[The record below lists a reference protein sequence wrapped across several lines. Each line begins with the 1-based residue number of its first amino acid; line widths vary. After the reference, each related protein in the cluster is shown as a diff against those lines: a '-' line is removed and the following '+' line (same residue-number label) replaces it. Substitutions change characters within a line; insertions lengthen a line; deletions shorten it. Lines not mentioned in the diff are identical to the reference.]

1 MRTTTDKKTG
11 TIIGVQVRDLFR
23 MNYITNKHLQHKHMT
38 SNKVELF
45 GHYGSDFTH
54 AQSGWSSTIRDL
66 DDAKR
71 ERIPAFLKRLAE
83 NGHHTPFEKSSLH
96 FLVTCDQASHIHLLK
111 HRVGVS
117 INAES
122 ARYKELKEDKMYL
135 PEDWGQSITT
145 AKWLG
150 LLEAHAERGNA
161 FYHKCLQDLT
171 PLLGSKRAK
180 ESARFFKLMNS
191 QITMDVMFNFRS
203 FAHFCKLRNA
213 PDAQMEIRE
222 IAENMLN
229 EVLHIEGN
237 PFKHTI
243 NAFNLVNQ

>member
-1 MRTTTDKKTG
+1 
-11 TIIGVQVRDLFR
+11 
-23 MNYITNKHLQHKHMT
+23 MT
-38 SNKVELF
+38 SNKVELI

-54 AQSGWSSTIRDL
+54 AQSGWSSTIREI

-71 ERIPAFLKRLAE
+71 ERIPTFLKMLAD

-117 INAES
+117 INGES

-135 PEDWGQSITT
+135 PDDWGHHWQSVLNYFSIQSN
-145 AKWLG
+145 
-150 LLEAHAERGNA
+150 EY
-161 FYHKCLQDLT
+161 YHKCLADLT
-171 PLLGSKRAK
+171 PILGRKRAK

-191 QITMDVMFNFRS
+191 QITLDVMFNFRS

-213 PDAQMEIRE
+213 PDAQLEIRE
-222 IAENMLN
+222 IAESMLN
-229 EVLHIEGN
+229 EVMHIEGN
-237 PFKHTI
+237 PFKETI
-243 NAFNLVNQ
+243 SAFNLINS